1 MLCSRIVTEA
11 LVDWEPNAGARP
23 GLLPAS
29 SISRREA
36 VVNQIR
42 RGIVLGVLRPGEKLT
57 EVALAT
63 ALQVSRPT
71 VREALAQL
79 AQEGLLTV
87 EPYRGLR
94 VTEIDA
100 AAIRDL
106 AQTRMALD
114 RLAIRAIMNDAT
126 GRRMAA
132 LLQAWHAYEATVDDP
147 DPVARHDAHLA
158 FHRAI
163 WSASENVLL
172 EQLWPVI
179 EAHMTIALAEDQRA
193 RPNPERSRRIHA
205 ALVDSIVAR
214 DVDRVEA
221 ALQAHTVA
229 TAEELI
235 AICHRPD
242 HPQDE
247 PVSALSERGH
257 DVVGASRS
265 SLPAVDA
272 TNPTSIAALFASVG
286 ALDAVVAAVGSAPYE
301 PLAELD
307 HDDFLKGL
315 LAKALAQID
324 IVQLGTPYVTDGGSF
339 TLTTGVLGREPIVTG
354 AASSVA
360 NGALDAFTM
369 AAAIELP
376 RGIRINTVSP
386 TVLLEATSHHGAFP
400 GFTQVSA
407 AAVGQAYVKAVE
419 GAHTGKVYALDGQ

>member
-1 MLCSRIVTEA
+1 MLGFRAVTET
-11 LVDWEPNAGARP
+11 LVEWGPSTGARP

-42 RGIVLGVLRPGEKLT
+42 RGIVLGVLRPGERLT

-79 AQEGLLTV
+79 AQEGLLTA

-106 AQTRMALD
+106 AQTRLALD

-126 GRRMAA
+126 GRRMTA

-163 WSASENVLL
+163 WSASDNVLL

-193 RPNPERSRRIHA
+193 RPNPERARRIHA
-205 ALVDSIVAR
+205 ALVNSIVAR
-214 DVDRVEA
+214 DLDRVEA

-235 AICHRPD
+235 ALCHPD
-242 HPQDE
+242 DP
-247 PVSALSERGH
+247 SEER
-257 DVVGASRS
+257 
-265 SLPAVDA
+265 
-272 TNPTSIAALFASVG
+272 
-286 ALDAVVAAVGSAPYE
+286 
-301 PLAELD
+301 
-307 HDDFLKGL
+307 
-315 LAKALAQID
+315 
-324 IVQLGTPYVTDGGSF
+324 TDS
-339 TLTTGVLGREPIVTG
+339 
-354 AASSVA
+354 
-360 NGALDAFTM
+360 
-369 AAAIELP
+369 
-376 RGIRINTVSP
+376 
-386 TVLLEATSHHGAFP
+386 
-400 GFTQVSA
+400 
-407 AAVGQAYVKAVE
+407 
-419 GAHTGKVYALDGQ
+419 

>member
-1 MLCSRIVTEA
+1 MLCSWIVTES
-11 LVDWEPNAGARP
+11 LVDWEPDAGARP
-23 GLLPAS
+23 GLMPAS

-235 AICHRPD
+235 AMCHPPGQ
-242 HPQDE
+242 PQDQ
-247 PVSALSERGH
+247 PAER
-257 DVVGASRS
+257 
-265 SLPAVDA
+265 
-272 TNPTSIAALFASVG
+272 
-286 ALDAVVAAVGSAPYE
+286 
-301 PLAELD
+301 
-307 HDDFLKGL
+307 
-315 LAKALAQID
+315 
-324 IVQLGTPYVTDGGSF
+324 TDS
-339 TLTTGVLGREPIVTG
+339 
-354 AASSVA
+354 
-360 NGALDAFTM
+360 
-369 AAAIELP
+369 
-376 RGIRINTVSP
+376 
-386 TVLLEATSHHGAFP
+386 
-400 GFTQVSA
+400 
-407 AAVGQAYVKAVE
+407 
-419 GAHTGKVYALDGQ
+419 